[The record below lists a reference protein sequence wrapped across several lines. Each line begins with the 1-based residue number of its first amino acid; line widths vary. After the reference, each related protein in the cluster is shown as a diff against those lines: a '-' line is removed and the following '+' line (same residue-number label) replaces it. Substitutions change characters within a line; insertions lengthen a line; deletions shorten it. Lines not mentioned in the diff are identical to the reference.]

1 MVLTEVVTLSISNTW
16 DEWVQIFDSK
26 ETSEFHD
33 RYAMQVLFRGVSP
46 KDPKQVLVIIQ
57 APEGATE
64 QFLLDNR
71 DYIETNGAVMDS
83 VNTSIWIG

>member
-1 MVLTEVVTLSISNTW
+1 MLLTEVVTLSISNNW

-26 ETSEFHD
+26 ETSELHD

-46 KDPKQVLVIIQ
+46 KDPKQVVVIIQ

-64 QFLLDNR
+64 QFLRDNR
-71 DYIETNGAVMDS
+71 EYVESNGAVMDS

>member
-1 MVLTEVVTLSISNTW
+1 
-16 DEWVQIFDSK
+16 
-26 ETSEFHD
+26 
-33 RYAMQVLFRGVSP
+33 MQVLFRGVSP

-71 DYIETNGAVMDS
+71 DYVETNGAVMDS

>member
-1 MVLTEVVTLSISNTW
+1 MILTQVVTLSISNTW

-26 ETSEFHD
+26 ETSELHD